1 MILEKFIKQPR
12 ERKDYDVD
20 YAPWLTPI
28 SDTLDDVTATVDC
41 LTDPADSTLVVEEI
55 IFTVTRA
62 KFWMSGGT
70 AGNRYKVTVLATTM
84 GGRVD
89 ESELIF
95 TLKDY

>member
-20 YAPWLTPI
+20 YEPWLSQIT
-28 SDTLDDVTATVDC
+28 DTLDEVTVSVEC
-41 LTDPADSTLVVEEI
+41 ITDPEDSTLIAEQPI
-55 IFTVTRA
+55 YTVNRA

-70 AGNRYKVTVLATTM
+70 AGNRYKMTILATTV

-95 TLKDY
+95 TVKDY